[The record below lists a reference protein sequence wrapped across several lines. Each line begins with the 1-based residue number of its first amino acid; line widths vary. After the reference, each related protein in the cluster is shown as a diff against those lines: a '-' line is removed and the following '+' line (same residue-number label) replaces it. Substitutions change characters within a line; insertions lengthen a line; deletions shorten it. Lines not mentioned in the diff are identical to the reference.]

1 MIRKEKRFFE
11 SLMLLEKWQILE
23 TSVWCV
29 SVTWKDSLFLRC
41 LRLSLSRDFC
51 FSSSSSFSRARMCS
65 SKQISASSLS
75 MSETDTNSFTLL
87 YTSQKGLHF
96 ISSDWRSETVGLQP
110 FLIFFYFLNKASNRK
125 SRGAIT
131 LELPFILKWAPLCPN
146 LSKGFS
152 LHNADTFVRV
162 EWVLGNH
169 LDI

>member
-1 MIRKEKRFFE
+1 MLTWSAAGRGHVTHPEISIPHTQKKKADSEHSHTAIMWEKEKSGILLWFISMFVKYIQMIWKEKHFFE

-29 SVTWKDSLFLRC
+29 SITWKDSLFLRC

-87 YTSQKGLHF
+87 HTSQKGLYF

-110 FLIFFYFLNKASNRK
+110 F
-125 SRGAIT
+125 
-131 LELPFILKWAPLCPN
+131 
-146 LSKGFS
+146 
-152 LHNADTFVRV
+152 
-162 EWVLGNH
+162 
-169 LDI
+169 